1 MYLNKLELRGFKS
14 FPMKTDILFEEGVT
28 AIVGPNGS
36 GKSNISDAIRW
47 VLGEQSVKSLRG
59 EKMEDVIFSG
69 TDSRKAMNYCEVSIT
84 LDRSGGKRKNN
95 PEKLVIKRRAYRTGE
110 SEFFINNKRC
120 RLKDVRETL
129 MDTGIGKDGY
139 SIIEQGKV
147 EEILSNNPQN
157 RRKIFDE
164 ACGIAKHRY
173 KKNEAEKN
181 LKKSSE
187 NLERIIDIYVEIEG
201 QLKPLEKQ
209 QEKAKKFIEV
219 RDRLKK
225 LELNDFIN
233 QCVEFE
239 KIIKELIDE
248 EDTLNKE
255 LILIDEEK
263 NDIERL
269 ISELDRSMVLIDE
282 FIEQLNLKILETGES
297 ISNNKNET
305 NIATEKLNN
314 QLREIERKNIEVKG
328 LKKKIDIEELEFK
341 EANKKADDNS
351 FVIEDIE
358 SRIAEVFTS
367 KMALEASLEN
377 IKEKIESNKSNSI
390 ELLLK
395 KQDISE
401 RYAVLQTNLDNMQ
414 RRKEDVISLASKLDL
429 EVKQLNHELAI
440 KNDKHKLIDE
450 KILEIVKDTKIKV
463 ANLED
468 KDAELKDNYIK
479 GNSCFANMENLK
491 SRKNTYIEME
501 NHYEG
506 FNKGVKEI
514 LKNKSLSG
522 ISGAFGELIKVPQKY
537 EKAVEASL
545 GAMIQ
550 NIVVESEDVAKKG
563 IQYLKEN
570 NLGRVTFLPIN
581 TVKGKKIFLDANT
594 YSINPIGVASDL
606 INYDLKYKG
615 IVESILG
622 RVLIFENIDLANK
635 FARESN
641 YKFKLVTLEGDI
653 LNPGGSITGG
663 SLKTSGNI
671 LSRKRIIEE
680 LEIELGKLG
689 NDYQDIQKLI
699 SDNKIKKEYLDN
711 SIRELE
717 SNKKSYESKK
727 IILKS
732 EIGMLNDKI
741 SDKNK
746 SIANYNFEKSSI
758 DKEIEKDRNEFLK
771 LKQELEILSDE
782 SKGNTE
788 SVQVLIEEERLISSE
803 LNDIEKAYNEK
814 TMELVR
820 VKQVFENNLTDI
832 ERIESTIKDSKEKL
846 NSYTDSI
853 KENEI
858 EIDSLDELIEQ
869 YKLELSELKLI
880 NEKNN
885 NDIMLKREEKEEIK
899 LKLEDENKQLRI
911 RERNYI
917 SVKEEKFKVDS
928 KLERNRNSR
937 DNLLFNLY
945 EKYEMTYVQ
954 ALDFKDSDIVIDHK
968 QLEKLRKEIR
978 LLGNVNLDSIEEYK
992 EVSKRYEYYKEQKE
1006 DLENSII
1013 SLNEMIKNLVE
1024 NMEKEFLENFH
1035 MINDNFVV
1043 VYKKLFGGGNADL
1056 KITDMSDVLGCDIE
1070 ITAQPPGK
1078 KMKNLSLLSGGE
1090 KALTAICI
1098 LFAILISKP
1107 TPFCILDEIE
1117 APLDDVNVFRFGEYL
1132 KELSVDTQFVAVT
1145 HRRGTMEVADYIY
1158 GVTMQEK
1165 GVSSILSIMLKDA
1178 EKMIEV

>member
-201 QLKPLEKQ
+201 QLKPLERQ

-440 KNDKHKLIDE
+440 KNDKYKLIDE
-450 KILEIVKDTKIKV
+450 KILEIDKETKTKIS
-463 ANLED
+463 NLEE
-468 KDAELKDNYIK
+468 KDAELKENYIK
-479 GNSCFANMENLK
+479 ENSCFANMENLK

-699 SDNKIKKEYLDN
+699 SDNKIKKEDLDN

-771 LKQELEILSDE
+771 RKQELEILSDE
-782 SKGNTE
+782 CKGNTE

-803 LNDIEKAYNEK
+803 FNDIVKA
-814 TMELVR
+814 
-820 VKQVFENNLTDI
+820 
-832 ERIESTIKDSKEKL
+832 
-846 NSYTDSI
+846 
-853 KENEI
+853 
-858 EIDSLDELIEQ
+858 
-869 YKLELSELKLI
+869 
-880 NEKNN
+880 
-885 NDIMLKREEKEEIK
+885 
-899 LKLEDENKQLRI
+899 
-911 RERNYI
+911 
-917 SVKEEKFKVDS
+917 
-928 KLERNRNSR
+928 
-937 DNLLFNLY
+937 
-945 EKYEMTYVQ
+945 
-954 ALDFKDSDIVIDHK
+954 
-968 QLEKLRKEIR
+968 
-978 LLGNVNLDSIEEYK
+978 
-992 EVSKRYEYYKEQKE
+992 
-1006 DLENSII
+1006 
-1013 SLNEMIKNLVE
+1013 
-1024 NMEKEFLENFH
+1024 
-1035 MINDNFVV
+1035 
-1043 VYKKLFGGGNADL
+1043 
-1056 KITDMSDVLGCDIE
+1056 
-1070 ITAQPPGK
+1070 
-1078 KMKNLSLLSGGE
+1078 
-1090 KALTAICI
+1090 
-1098 LFAILISKP
+1098 
-1107 TPFCILDEIE
+1107 
-1117 APLDDVNVFRFGEYL
+1117 
-1132 KELSVDTQFVAVT
+1132 
-1145 HRRGTMEVADYIY
+1145 
-1158 GVTMQEK
+1158 
-1165 GVSSILSIMLKDA
+1165 
-1178 EKMIEV
+1178 